1 MLAIKQY
8 AAAAATTTTSFDTIP
23 LKSSLLIRSILLG
36 RRLSCDSI
44 NAMAMFRSCLTHCQ
58 SSRLSYCIDRQF
70 QLHPSCLR
78 RGIDLGIRGLAQ
90 KNTILRNKPKLQVKP
105 SQSKPSASPK
115 VAPYESLNNK
125 LARSKSPTLLYQAAS
140 PRQVS
145 ALRALNHPLSPCTR
159 SVLHKRLVGLHLTPD
174 LSFAMIISCKSHET
188 DSKLICS
195 ISLAAI
201 L

>member
-8 AAAAATTTTSFDTIP
+8 AAAAAATTTSFDTIP

-36 RRLSCDSI
+36 RRLICDSF
-44 NAMAMFRSCLTHCQ
+44 NAMAMFRSCLTLCR
-58 SSRLSYCIDRQF
+58 SSDRQF

-90 KNTILRNKPKLQVKP
+90 KNTILRNKAKLQVKP